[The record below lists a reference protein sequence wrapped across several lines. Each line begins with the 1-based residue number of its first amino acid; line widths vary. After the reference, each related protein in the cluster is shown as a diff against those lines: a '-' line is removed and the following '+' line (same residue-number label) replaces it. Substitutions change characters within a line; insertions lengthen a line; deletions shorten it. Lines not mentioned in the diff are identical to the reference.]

1 MEVAVRLYPR
11 KATRLCRTPR
21 GTPANRKSGELA
33 HTSPYEGTHIVIFYD
48 CVRKVRPKK
57 FSVVL
62 AHVMV
67 HEVTHI
73 LQGICRHSASGVM
86 KAQWDEEDF

>member
-1 MEVAVRLYPR
+1 M
-11 KATRLCRTPR
+11 
-21 GTPANRKSGELA
+21 
-33 HTSPYEGTHIVIFYD
+33 IFYD
-48 CVRKVRPKK
+48 RVRKIKPNKIPA
-57 FSVVL
+57 VL

-86 KAQWDEEDF
+86 KAQWDEEDFLTAH